1 MLLVIFPRVGGSW
14 LRRSL
19 KLALLVV
26 LTGCASLQSDFK
38 EPGVA
43 LLSIRPEINN
53 LFAPEFDVRLR
64 VTNPNRSALEIAG
77 LSYSIHL
84 QGNKL
89 IDGVARELPIIPAY
103 GEADI
108 GLRATADL
116 VGGLSL
122 ISDLLDQPN
131 GEVDF
136 EFNADID
143 LGTFYPMVRVK
154 RVGTISLQ

>member
-1 MLLVIFPRVGGSW
+1 MIFHRIDGSW
-14 LRRSL
+14 LRGGL
-19 KLALLVV
+19 LLALLAV
-26 LTGCASLQSDFK
+26 LAGCASLQSDFK
-38 EPGVA
+38 EPRVT
-43 LLSIRPEINN
+43 LLSIRPEIRN
-53 LFAPEFDVRLR
+53 LFAPEFDVKLR
-64 VTNPNRSALEIAG
+64 VTNPNRNALEIVG

-103 GEADI
+103 GEADF

-122 ISDLLDQPN
+122 ISELLNQPN

-136 EFNADID
+136 EFNAEID